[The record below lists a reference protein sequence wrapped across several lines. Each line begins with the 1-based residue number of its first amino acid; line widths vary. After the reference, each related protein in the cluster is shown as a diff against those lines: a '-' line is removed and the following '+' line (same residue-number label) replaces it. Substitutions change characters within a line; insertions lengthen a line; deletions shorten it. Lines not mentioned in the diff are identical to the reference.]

1 MADKTLASKQHPSS
15 KSPSTQQRVAIV
27 AGLRTPFLRIAS
39 GYSNV
44 PARILSA
51 HLVAELVER
60 SNVEKSAIEK
70 LVFGQVVMA
79 PDAPNIAREVVM
91 GANLP
96 VEVDAYSVS
105 RACASSYQSTADV
118 AMNIQ
123 AGVIDVGIAGGC
135 DVMSQ
140 PPISFNKKMTEAMV
154 RFSYT
159 KGSKLAAFK
168 GIGFKDI
175 IPTQPAIKEPSSE
188 YTMGQAAENMAKEN
202 GIKRADQDALAHRSH
217 VNAAKAWE
225 QGWFDEQVMHVVL
238 GPKYQAVSSD
248 NLVRASSDV
257 NKYQKLK
264 PVFDRENGSV
274 TAANSSPLTDGAS
287 AVLLMSESKAKE
299 LGLTPLGFIK
309 SHAFAAIDPGW
320 QMLMGPSCATPKALD
335 NAGLR
340 LKDMDLIDMHEA
352 FAAQVLS
359 NTQAFAS
366 KSFAQQRLNRSEA
379 IGEVD
384 FDKFNISGSS
394 ISLGHPF
401 AATGTRQITQ
411 MLFDLKRTG
420 GQFGLVT
427 ACAAGGLGAAMILEA
442 A

>member
-1 MADKTLASKQHPSS
+1 M
-15 KSPSTQQRVAIV
+15 TQTSERVAVI
-27 AGLRTPFLRIAS
+27 AGVRTPFLRIAS
-39 GYSNV
+39 GYSNT
-44 PARILSA
+44 PARLLSA

-60 SNVEKSAIEK
+60 ADIDKKLIEK
-70 LVFGQVVMA
+70 LVFGQVVMS
-79 PDAPNIAREVVM
+79 PDAPNIAREVVL

-105 RACASSYQSTADV
+105 RACASSHQSAADI

-154 RFSYT
+154 RSTYH
-159 KGSKLAAFK
+159 KGSKLKAFK
-168 GIGFKDI
+168 GIGLKDL

-188 YTMGQAAENMAKEN
+188 LTMGQAAEQMAKEN
-202 GIKRADQDALAHRSH
+202 GISRADQDALAHRSH
-217 VNAAKAWE
+217 LNSAKAWE
-225 QGWFDEQVMHVVL
+225 EGWFDEQVMSVIM
-238 GPKYQAVSSD
+238 GPDYQAISKD
-248 NLVRASSDV
+248 NLFRAGSELD
-257 NKYQKLK
+257 KYARLK

-287 AVLLMSESKAKE
+287 AIILMSETKAKE
-299 LGLTPLGFIK
+299 LGHTPLGFIK
-309 SHAFAAIDPGW
+309 SFSFAALDPNW
-320 QMLMGPSCATPKALD
+320 QMLMGPAFATPKALD
-335 NAGLR
+335 LAGLT
-340 LKDMDLIDMHEA
+340 LKDIDLIDMHEA

-366 KSFAQQRLNRSEA
+366 KKFAQERLNRSEA
-379 IGEVD
+379 IGEID
-384 FDKFNISGSS
+384 FDKFNVSGSS

-401 AATGTRQITQ
+401 AATGTRQLTQ
-411 MLFDLKRTG
+411 MLYDLKRTG
-420 GQFGLVT
+420 GQHGLIT
-427 ACAAGGLGAAMILEA
+427 ACAAGGLGAAMVLEA